1 MVLKSRRKETRDDH
15 RRTSGN
21 DDDESIYTPANHSR
35 WENIPIVNTCEAIA
49 KLISDNGENP
59 HSLSAKVR
67 IPQPTIYRMVIGQT
81 AEPKR
86 ANVEKIAKFFNV
98 SADALCRGEI
108 VPIDQRSGLINSS
121 INDPVREAAIQDPAA
136 EYLAKLPPHIADKLR
151 LDIKH
156 AYERWEMEQ
165 KDTGYSAE
173 WIQTG
178 EGDPKLSQ
186 LTDKL
191 NTLSARLIEART
203 DKGWNKTELK
213 KAAGLKSAS
222 TLTDLESGARTQSP
236 QLPLIADA
244 LGVEVLWLQHGKG
257 QKKRGL
263 INASRSD
270 YTEPVPSSAHDPIL
284 DTLEKMPEC
293 LRNKIRILAR
303 HALEAWQLEQ
313 IATGVGISSADLLT
327 DSLAMDKSKLGYD
340 LGRVDLRTS
349 TLIGRLVEDFFR
361 SSSANRH
368 RILQLASECATKG

>member
-1 MVLKSRRKETRDDH
+1 MKTLAERLKEAREDKGWKKADLMRAAGINSRSTLTQLENGTIFKSPQLPSIAAALGVEVLWLQLGRGQKRR
-15 RRTSGN
+15 
-21 DDDESIYTPANHSR
+21 
-35 WENIPIVNTCEAIA
+35 
-49 KLISDNGENP
+49 
-59 HSLSAKVR
+59 
-67 IPQPTIYRMVIGQT
+67 
-81 AEPKR
+81 
-86 ANVEKIAKFFNV
+86 
-98 SADALCRGEI
+98 
-108 VPIDQRSGLINSS
+108 GLINSS
-121 INDPVREAAIQDPAA
+121 INDPVCEAVIQDPCA
-136 EYLAKLPPHIADKLR
+136 EYLAKLPPNIAAKLR

-156 AYERWEMEQ
+156 AYERWELEQ

-186 LTDKL
+186 STDKL